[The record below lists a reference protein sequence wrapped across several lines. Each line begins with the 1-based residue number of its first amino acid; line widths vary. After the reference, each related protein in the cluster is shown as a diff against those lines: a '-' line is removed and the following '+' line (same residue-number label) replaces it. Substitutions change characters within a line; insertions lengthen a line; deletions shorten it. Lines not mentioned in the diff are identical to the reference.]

1 MTKKLP
7 RVLKNASDGP
17 IKLDALDQTIIGHLR
32 NDGTIPHR
40 KLARLCGSSEP
51 TVRRRISR
59 LRRED
64 VIKIVAVAD
73 PFKQG
78 YPVVAILNM
87 QIDQTKA
94 EEVKAAISKMKELR
108 FVGIT
113 LGNFDVVAEAWFR
126 SAKEMLQFTSNVLTR
141 VPGIARVEP
150 LQIYE
155 LVTYAYDWG
164 KAHSDQERPHRPTLG
179 PRGSR
184 IGSTR
189 TRKAKGN

>member
-1 MTKKLP
+1 MRRKRP
-7 RVLKNASDGP
+7 RARDTGDSP
-17 IKLDALDQTIIGHLR
+17 SKLDALDETIIEHLR
-32 NDGTIPHR
+32 DDGTIPHR

-51 TVRRRISR
+51 TVRRRIAR
-59 LRRED
+59 LRRDD

-94 EEVKAAISKMKELR
+94 DEVKAAVSKMKELR

-126 SAKEMLQFTSNVLTR
+126 SVKEMLHFTSNVLTR
-141 VPGIARVEP
+141 VPGVARVEP

-164 KAHSDQERPHRPTLG
+164 KAHSGQARPNLPVV
-179 PRGSR
+179 GSR
-184 IGSTR
+184 RGRNGSSR
-189 TRKAKGN
+189 SRKVKGN